1 MAKKYFRNIPDFDY
15 ISRTKDGQSISDYT
29 RVKNIF
35 KRAKISEDIFQDL
48 NFFTKY
54 QVKGNERPDNVA
66 KKVYNDPNLD
76 WLVMLCNNILN
87 FETEWPK
94 DQASYDK
101 YLLNKYGTYEKLNE
115 VHHYETSLITDKVGR
130 QIVPEGLEVP
140 EDCSITFFDPTLK
153 QMVTRSSTFPVSNL
167 IYENRLEEDKRSIF
181 ILKGTYL
188 ALVIDDINEIMPYT
202 PGSTQYV
209 SDRVV
214 RGENIRLYV

>member
-140 EDCSITFFDPTLK
+140 EDFSITFFDPTLK

-188 ALVIDDINEIMPYT
+188 ALVIDDINQIMPYT

-214 RGENIRLYV
+214 RGENIRLYI